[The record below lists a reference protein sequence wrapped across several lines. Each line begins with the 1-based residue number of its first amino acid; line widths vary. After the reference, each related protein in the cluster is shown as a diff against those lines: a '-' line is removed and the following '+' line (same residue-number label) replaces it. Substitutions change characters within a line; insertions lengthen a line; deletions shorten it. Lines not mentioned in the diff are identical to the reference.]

1 MHPTLQLIRHPDS
14 VGAPAMRLE
23 VEVAVGG
30 DGHLSFRYAATGE
43 IGGLLFP
50 QTAEPARA
58 DDLWEHTCFEAFIA
72 AAPGC
77 AYYELNFSPS
87 TRWAA
92 YRFSDYRT
100 GRSNAELAAPTIESR
115 CDEASY
121 VLEARLDYGPL
132 DLPRDAPWRLGLSA
146 VIEQTD
152 GRKSFWALAHPDGK
166 PDFHHAD
173 CFAIRLTPR

>member
-1 MHPTLQLIRHPDS
+1 MHPTLQLVRHPDS

-30 DGHLSFRYAATGE
+30 HGHISFRYAATGE
-43 IGGLLFP
+43 IDGLLLP
-50 QTAEPARA
+50 HAAEPARA
-58 DDLWEHTCFEAFIA
+58 DGLWKHTCFEAFIGA
-72 AAPGC
+72 ASDG
-77 AYYELNFSPS
+77 AYYEFNFSPS
-87 TRWAA
+87 TQWAA

-100 GRSNAELAAPTIESR
+100 GMSNAELAAPTIEIRS
-115 CDEASY
+115 DEASY
-121 VLEARLDYGPL
+121 VLEAKLDFGPL
-132 DLPRDAPWRLGLSA
+132 DLPREAPWRLGLSA